1 MKNMLFKKRYILLST
16 CIACIFMMLQCDVDD
31 YSEDRLETDY
41 NDKGSEDGKQ
51 TDSLDFVNIDYYLP
65 FAFIAQIN
73 DNSGEW
79 SLCAITSENGMRKIF
94 NKNVACHKPVRSY
107 SGTRLSVTST
117 EFKSYNDENNY
128 YHTSSKHE
136 LYILNVDGTGITLV
150 DCIDH
155 TEEGGFGNIA
165 WSPDD
170 SHIVYVRSDN
180 NYWDNNSLI
189 LYNISDNTHKVLKT
203 EGNVCNPK
211 FSPDGKQIA
220 YCTTVKNNTG
230 ITYVL
235 SLNDHHIYKMDA
247 DGNNNQLIIKNG
259 SSPQWSP
266 QGDKIIF
273 LSNGIDNSSQ
283 ISVANADGSNQK
295 QLTSSV
301 NPGWWDTGFPR
312 DGNEDPHW
320 TKDGNKIVY
329 VSWENE
335 RPEIFIMNVDGSE
348 QTRLS
353 NAERRDESPEITLDG
368 KYILFSSRRSVMGGI
383 YMMGLDGS
391 GKRLLFNTGIHPISC
406 K

>member
-1 MKNMLFKKRYILLST
+1 MSFKKRYILLLM
-16 CIACIFMMLQCDVDD
+16 CIGCIFMMSRCEIDDSSDV
-31 YSEDRLETDY
+31 RLETDY
-41 NDKGSEDGKQ
+41 NGIGSEEGEQ
-51 TDSLDFVNIDYYLP
+51 TDSLDFVDIDYYLP
-65 FAFIAQIN
+65 FAFIAQIT

-94 NKNVACHKPVRSY
+94 NKNVACHKPVRSH

-117 EFKSYNDENNY
+117 EFKSYKDENNY

-150 DCIDH
+150 DSIDY

-165 WSPDD
+165 WSPND
-170 SHIVYVRSDN
+170 SHIVYIRSDN

-189 LYNISDNTHKVLKT
+189 LYNISDNSRTVLQT
-203 EGNVCNPK
+203 EGNVCCLK
-211 FSPDGKQIA
+211 FSPDGREIA
-220 YCTTVKNNTG
+220 YCASVRTNTDP
-230 ITYVL
+230 IYIN
-235 SLNDHHIYKMDA
+235 SLYDHNIYKMDVN
-247 DGNNNQLIIKNG
+247 GKNSKLIIKNG

-283 ISVANADGSNQK
+283 ISVANADGSDQK

-312 DGNEDPHW
+312 DGNEDPQW

-335 RPEIFIMNVDGSE
+335 RPEIFIMNVDGSG

-353 NAERRDESPEITLDG
+353 NAELRDESPEITMDG
-368 KYILFSSRRSVMGGI
+368 KYILFSSRRFVMGGI
-383 YMMGLDGS
+383 YMMELDGS